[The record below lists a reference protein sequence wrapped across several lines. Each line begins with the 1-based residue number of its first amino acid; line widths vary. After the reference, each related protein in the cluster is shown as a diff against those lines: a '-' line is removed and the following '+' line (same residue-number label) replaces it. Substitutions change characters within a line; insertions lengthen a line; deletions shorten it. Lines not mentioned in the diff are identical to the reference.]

1 LTRSLVV
8 RRVLL
13 LVPTLLGV
21 ATLVFAFLH
30 LVPGDPVEIMLGE
43 SAAPA
48 DVVALRRD
56 LGLDR
61 PLPAQYAR
69 FLARA
74 ARGDLG
80 ESIALRMPV
89 ARAIAGR
96 YPATLELAGAAL
108 VLALGLALPLGVIA
122 SLRPGSAVDRA
133 ARLASLAGVCVPG
146 FWLGPLLILVF
157 SLRLGWL
164 PVSARGGLAHLVLP
178 ATTLALGMAAVL
190 VRLVR
195 TSMIEALSEDYVR
208 SARAKGAPEWR
219 VVVLHALGNALLPV
233 TTVAG
238 LQAGALLAGAIIVE
252 TIFAWPG
259 LGRLLVQAIDAR
271 DYPLVQGCVLAIGVT
286 YLAINTATDLLH
298 RALDPRLRDA
308 P

>member
-1 LTRSLVV
+1 MTGSLL
-8 RRVLL
+8 RRRLVL
-13 LVPTLLGV
+13 LVPTLLGIV
-21 ATLVFAFLH
+21 TLVFAFLH

-48 DVVALRRD
+48 DVAALRRE

-80 ESIALRMPV
+80 RSIALR
-89 ARAIAGR
+89 
-96 YPATLELAGAAL
+96 TS
-108 VLALGLALPLGVIA
+108 LALGLALPLGVA
-122 SLRPGSAVDRA
+122 AALRPGSAVDRG
-133 ARLASLAGVCVPG
+133 ARLVSLAGACLPG
-146 FWLGPLLILVF
+146 FWLGPLLILLF
-157 SLRLGWL
+157 SLRLAWL
-164 PVSARGGLAHLVLP
+164 PVSGRGGLAHLVLP
-178 ATTLALGMAAVL
+178 ATTLGLGMSAIL

-195 TSMIEALSEDYVR
+195 TSMIAALGEDFVR

-219 VVVLHALGNALLPV
+219 VVAVHALRNALLPV

-238 LQAGALLAGAIIVE
+238 LQAGALLAGAIITE

-286 YLAINTATDLLH
+286 YVGINTATDLLQ
-298 RALDPRLRDA
+298 RAIDPRLRDA
-308 P
+308 R